1 MQNNAKVGGILSIV
15 SGALGALTMLCF
27 IGLAVFMMLM
37 PGIISDLDNS
47 DFSYD
52 NSTDTE
58 MVFIIMGVIYLI
70 IGIGGALVGALA
82 IAGGVFALKQNHWA
96 WALAGAI
103 AGNLLFPLCG
113 IPAVIFVSLGR
124 REFGK
129 SDLVPSAPIE
139 KIVG

>member
-1 MQNNAKVGGILSIV
+1 MQNNAKIGGILSII

-37 PGIISDLDNS
+37 PNIISDMDK
-47 DFSYD
+47 SYD
-52 NSTDTE
+52 NSTNAE
-58 MVFIIMGVIYLI
+58 IVFIIMGVIYLI

-82 IAGGVFALKQNHWA
+82 IAGGVFALKQKRWA

-103 AGNLLFPLCG
+103 AGNLLFPFCG

-129 SDLVPSAPIE
+129 SGLVPSAPME

>member
-1 MQNNAKVGGILSIV
+1 MQNHAKTGGILSIIAGAFGV
-15 SGALGALTMLCF
+15 LGLFGFILVAAVMLLMPDSFSGFYDRYAMPEGFLTML
-27 IGLAVFMMLM
+27 AVFYIFM
-37 PGIISDLDNS
+37 GIFHVL
-47 DFSYD
+47 
-52 NSTDTE
+52 
-58 MVFIIMGVIYLI
+58 
-70 IGIGGALVGALA
+70 AGALA
-82 IAGGVFALKQNHWA
+82 IAGGVFALKQKRWA

>member
-1 MQNNAKVGGILSIV
+1 MQNNAKIGGILSIV

-37 PGIISDLDNS
+37 PGIISDIDNS
-47 DFSYD
+47 YN
-52 NSTDTE
+52 NSADSQ

-82 IAGGVFALKQNHWA
+82 IAGGVFALKKIHWG

-103 AGNLLFPLCG
+103 AGNLLFPFCG
-113 IPAVIFVSLGR
+113 IPAVIFVSMGR
-124 REFGK
+124 QEFGK
-129 SDLVPSAPIE
+129 SGLVPPGPMQ